1 MACGSTTQPG
11 MYDANLSTRH
21 LTTGTLGVPIK
32 MFKFNLP
39 LLLLVSSAI
48 SMNLKEPE
56 DFSSEEEDEE
66 QVIDQVIDMVESG
79 LDDGQNK
86 EGRALFITLTLTTVS
101 SDIFYTIS
109 N

>member
-11 MYDANLSTRH
+11 MYDADLSTKH

-79 LDDGQNK
+79 LDDGRDGK

-101 SDIFYTIS
+101 SNIFST
-109 N
+109 